1 MCGLDICGVSLPCRI
16 MGSATRDKAI
26 PLNIT
31 TLKDVALQGA
41 HKRPAASLLPEL
53 ACLCY
58 S

>member
-1 MCGLDICGVSLPCRI
+1 